1 MWSMDYVQVP
11 AEEEKLEEITTTK
24 EKHTKSNKN
33 ESQNENT
40 KKRVHELVKQMS
52 ISAEG
57 SSLLAKSGS
66 ESSLSEPENAK
77 EASRLHEEKEECSD
91 NESSNG
97 SSNKPSPQNNNTPT
111 IVLRRKSR
119 GNPMFRKS
127 EGGGRA
133 DSEGTQTSESSNN
146 PGDSEGALRASKSDT
161 SLTDSFVM
169 VTEADTKPKKIN
181 PQNILRDGFKWQRQ
195 LVFRSKLTMH
205 TAYDRKDN
213 AEPASITALA
223 VSRDHRTVY
232 VGDTRGRVFSW
243 SVCEQPGRTVA
254 DHWLKDEGADSC
266 VGCGVRFNLYER
278 RHHCRNCGQV
288 FCSKCSRFES
298 KISRLGI
305 LKPVRVCQGC
315 YSSLRSQHSAE
326 SST

>member
-24 EKHTKSNKN
+24 EKHMKSNKN

-66 ESSLSEPENAK
+66 ESSLSEAENAK

-97 SSNKPSPQNNNTPT
+97 SSNKPSPQNNTPT

-133 DSEGTQTSESSNN
+133 DSEGTQTRYLNT
-146 PGDSEGALRASKSDT
+146 T
-161 SLTDSFVM
+161 SVL
-169 VTEADTKPKKIN
+169 
-181 PQNILRDGFKWQRQ
+181 
-195 LVFRSKLTMH
+195 
-205 TAYDRKDN
+205 
-213 AEPASITALA
+213 
-223 VSRDHRTVY
+223 
-232 VGDTRGRVFSW
+232 
-243 SVCEQPGRTVA
+243 
-254 DHWLKDEGADSC
+254 
-266 VGCGVRFNLYER
+266 
-278 RHHCRNCGQV
+278 
-288 FCSKCSRFES
+288 
-298 KISRLGI
+298 
-305 LKPVRVCQGC
+305 
-315 YSSLRSQHSAE
+315 
-326 SST
+326 

>member
-11 AEEEKLEEITTTK
+11 AEEEKPEEVTTTK

-97 SSNKPSPQNNNTPT
+97 SNNKSSPQNNNTST

-133 DSEGTQTSESSNN
+133 DSEGTQTRYSN
-146 PGDSEGALRASKSDT
+146 T
-161 SLTDSFVM
+161 TY
-169 VTEADTKPKKIN
+169 
-181 PQNILRDGFKWQRQ
+181 
-195 LVFRSKLTMH
+195 VF
-205 TAYDRKDN
+205 
-213 AEPASITALA
+213 
-223 VSRDHRTVY
+223 
-232 VGDTRGRVFSW
+232 
-243 SVCEQPGRTVA
+243 
-254 DHWLKDEGADSC
+254 
-266 VGCGVRFNLYER
+266 
-278 RHHCRNCGQV
+278 
-288 FCSKCSRFES
+288 
-298 KISRLGI
+298 
-305 LKPVRVCQGC
+305 
-315 YSSLRSQHSAE
+315 
-326 SST
+326 